1 MPFNLFEFLERLKPG
16 ESVLIEYTS
25 LDHPELMFYSSIKWI
40 SEQELPILIIDIFD
54 ALHVLREHLEIAGF
68 DVSLIDNLDVIKG
81 SGGIEVGRILG
92 KLRVHE
98 DIPVYIEEYKQLVSS
113 FFKKV
118 KSDFAF
124 IFVIGIDKLLRIYE
138 SDPIAL
144 ESYFE
149 NLSRKNIGRK
159 RKISIV
165 FSNCEILRKDTI
177 KEWEELSTRVLE
189 IREYGKALTIKKSPI
204 IFEIG
209 KKIEVIL

>member
-1 MPFNLFEFLERLKPG
+1 M
-16 ESVLIEYTS
+16 
-25 LDHPELMFYSSIKWI
+25 
-40 SEQELPILIIDIFD
+40 
-54 ALHVLREHLEIAGF
+54 
-68 DVSLIDNLDVIKG
+68 
-81 SGGIEVGRILG
+81 G

-149 NLSRKNIGRK
+149 NLLRKNIGRK
-159 RKISIV
+159 
-165 FSNCEILRKDTI
+165 KDI
-177 KEWEELSTRVLE
+177 YS
-189 IREYGKALTIKKSPI
+189 
-204 IFEIG
+204 F
-209 KKIEVIL
+209 